1 VWIRSFTDRDT
12 DAAVMSAAGVQLQV
26 QLLRGAHYP
35 AWPVE
40 QVGLHQRYSDAPPAI
55 LTVPTLPAFSGWKV
69 AAWSDRSAPRD
80 LYDLWALNQINALT
94 AQAAELFTRYGPTGR
109 PPQASMFV
117 AAPTQQSWLASLSG
131 QARLTV
137 TAEQAL
143 RNVRLG
149 WARAVGA
156 DWR

>member
-1 VWIRSFTDRDT
+1 
-12 DAAVMSAAGVQLQV
+12 M
-26 QLLRGAHYP
+26 
-35 AWPVE
+35 
-40 QVGLHQRYSDAPPAI
+40 
-55 LTVPTLPAFSGWKV
+55 PTLPALSGWKD

-94 AQAAELFTRYGPTGR
+94 AQAAELFARYGPTVR

-131 QARLTV
+131 QTRLTV

-149 WARAVGA
+149 WARAVGS
-156 DWR
+156 DWT